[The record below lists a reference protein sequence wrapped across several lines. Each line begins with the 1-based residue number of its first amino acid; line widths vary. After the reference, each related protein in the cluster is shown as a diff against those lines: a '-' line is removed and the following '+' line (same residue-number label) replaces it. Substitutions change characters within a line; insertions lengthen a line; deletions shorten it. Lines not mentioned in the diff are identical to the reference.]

1 MAQRVKTPFVL
12 ASTAHGPVILN
23 HLDFRQLDKGGVEL
37 GVGLDILVHGEFDL
51 PLISMTCGALEIR
64 RRERGAGVV
73 ALDCGANI
81 GIYTL
86 EWARRMEGWGRV
98 LAFEPQ
104 ERIYYA
110 LAGNIALNN
119 LFNAQAINS
128 AIGAKRDVI
137 DMRVPDYCVPGQ
149 FGGLSLNGR
158 LEIGQEVTT
167 LAPLQVIPIDDLGLR
182 RVDFIKLDIE
192 GMEPDALAGARKT
205 IETSKPF
212 MLVEWIK
219 CGKEPIEAFMAS
231 VSFETVTLGMNL
243 LCGPAGNEFTA
254 RMRELSEQRAVPQ

>member
-12 ASTAHGPVILN
+12 AASAHGPVILN
-23 HLDFRQLDKGGVEL
+23 HLDFRQLKDGVEL
-37 GVGLDILVHGEFDL
+37 GVGLDLLVHGEFDL

-64 RRERGAGVV
+64 WRERGVGVV

-110 LAGNIALNN
+110 LAGNLALNN
-119 LFNAQAINS
+119 LFNAQAIN
-128 AIGAKRDVI
+128 AAVGAKGATI
-137 DMRVPDYCVPGQ
+137 GMPVPDYCVPGQ
-149 FGGLSLNGR
+149 FGGLSLNGKG
-158 LEIGQEVTT
+158 EIGQSFWTT
-167 LAPLQVIPIDDLGLR
+167 ANVRLLAIDDIDLP

-192 GMEPDALAGARKT
+192 GMEPDALEGAYKT
-205 IETSKPF
+205 IEANKPF

-219 CGKEPIEAFMAS
+219 CGKEPIEAFMA
-231 VSFETVTLGMNL
+231 TVGFDVVTIGMNM